1 MTVSSTLA
9 EWAFSIDIEQVP
21 SAVRHTNALQ
31 ILDITGLILAAS
43 DHPTAVRTL
52 HAMQAEGQGT
62 VTVFGYVGK
71 TSVSGAAMI
80 NGAMAHVM
88 EFDDSHPVS
97 GSHTSTPVLAAILS
111 LGIHRKVTGKQ
122 FAEAMLVGNEI
133 TCRLGMVAPGAAHR
147 NGLHPTGIYGTLGAV
162 FAVARLLGLSPSQ
175 TVSALAIAAS
185 DCPASIMAS
194 WEDGTSVKT
203 LHPGFSARA
212 AITGCLLAA
221 QGIEGSPVALE
232 GRFGFFRSVL
242 ATERPNYDYDKAVS
256 QLGSRW
262 EISNI
267 SSKMYPCGGYFQA
280 HLDAAFDLLARYR
293 FSADDIVSIDCAV
306 GSHHVPL
313 ICEPIEEKRRP
324 ATTWHARFSMQ
335 YTLAEAFV
343 MGALNHDSYSEK
355 SLSDPRIL
363 SLTDRVTYFIDEDAS
378 DYERLLGEVRVSLKD
393 GRVLTSRNDM
403 RGTQRN
409 PARDDDYLGKFRSNV
424 GRRMSPLKVNALAI
438 RILAL
443 DSNPDVSKVF
453 TLK

>member
-9 EWAFSIDIEQVP
+9 EWALSLDIEQVP

-31 ILDITGLILAAS
+31 ILDITGLLLAAS

-52 HAMQAEGQGT
+52 HASQAESQGI
-62 VTVFGYVGK
+62 VTVFGYDGK
-71 TSVSGAAMI
+71 TSMSGAAMV

-88 EFDDSHPVS
+88 EFDDSHPMS

-162 FAVARLLGLSPSQ
+162 FAVARLMGLSQSH

-185 DCPASIMAS
+185 QCPTSIMAS

-203 LHPGFSARA
+203 LHPGFSAQA
-212 AITGCLLAA
+212 AITSCLLAA

-242 ATERPNYDYDKAVS
+242 ATDRPNYDYDIAVS
-256 QLGSRW
+256 DLGSRW

-280 HLDAAFDLLARYR
+280 HLDAVFDLLARYS
-293 FSADDIVSIDCAV
+293 FSADDIVSVDCAV

-313 ICEPIEEKRRP
+313 ICEPLEEKRRP

-343 MGALNHDSYSEK
+343 LGALNHDSYSET
-355 SLSDPRIL
+355 SLRDPRIL
-363 SLTDRVTYFIDEDAS
+363 LLADRVTYFVDEEAS
-378 DYERLLGEVRVSLKD
+378 DRERLLGEVRVLLKD
-393 GRVLTSRNDM
+393 GRTLSNRNDM

-409 PARDDDYLGKFRSNV
+409 PACDEDYLGKFRSNA
-424 GRRMSPLKVNALAI
+424 GRRMPAKTAEALAA
-438 RILAL
+438 RILSI
-443 DSNPDVSKVF
+443 DSAPEVSKVF
-453 TLK
+453 AI